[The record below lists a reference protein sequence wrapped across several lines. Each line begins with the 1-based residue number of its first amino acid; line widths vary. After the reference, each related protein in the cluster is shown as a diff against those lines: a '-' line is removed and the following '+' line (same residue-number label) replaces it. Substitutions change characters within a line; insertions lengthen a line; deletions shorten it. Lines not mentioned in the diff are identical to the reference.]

1 MKKINCLILYCL
13 VLVLF
18 IMPNTVFAAEL
29 REGNAHCDVSGISAE
44 QWIFQ
49 GWREATSGESKDIVG
64 SELFKDYNNGA
75 TFKRCCRKGGGDAL
89 KFYCDEYKFNTASE
103 EGQSDAE
110 DPGICKNMD
119 TNESSAIQCE
129 GKDLSGYSF
138 DFTCR
143 DIDSDSDPSSGE
155 VGDTTITC
163 CQITKSSYQNNGIS
177 QYACTY
183 YTNNQVI
190 EEGYQTEAD
199 KAKEQE
205 KEEEREELDDITGDT
220 EANCDAIFDPEA
232 RALIERLFQIVCIA
246 VPILLI
252 VLGSVDFGNAVLS
265 SDKEALQKAVKRFTT
280 RCIVAVAIF
289 FLPMLVDL
297 IFHFPGMDIIEGI
310 VFCDV

>member
-49 GWREATSGESKDIVG
+49 GWREATSSESKDIVG

-103 EGQSDAE
+103 EGKSDVE
-110 DPGICKNMD
+110 DSGTCSNMD
-119 TNESSAIQCE
+119 TNEASAIKCE

-138 DFTCR
+138 DHTCR
-143 DIDSDSDPSSGE
+143 GLNSAEDPSSGN
-155 VGDTTITC
+155 VGDTTIAC
-163 CQITKSSYQNNGIS
+163 CQITLSSYQNNGIS

-199 KAKEQE
+199 KAEEQK
-205 KEEEREELDDITGDT
+205 KEEERKDLDDITGN
-220 EANCDAIFDPEA
+220 AAASCDAIFDSEA
-232 RALIERLFQIVCIA
+232 KELIERIFQIICIA

-252 VLGSVDFGNAVLS
+252 VLGSVDFANAVLS
-265 SDKEALQKAVKRFTT
+265 SDKEAMQKAVKRFTT
-280 RCIVAVAIF
+280 RCIVAIAIF
-289 FLPMLVDL
+289 FLPMLVNL
-297 IFHFPGMDIIEGI
+297 VFSFPGMDIVKGI